1 MYINKMVLRVDLIFT
16 NWIFLW
22 FALYLVGLTQYSPKF
37 AVIIS
42 IIENIGALLLLKT
55 ANTRTLAAMFFIII
69 IKFMA
74 FFVVRNSRIT
84 IQDVLAFVVLF
95 ILYAVWVHINNETVI
110 GYYKKI
116 QQSLNNNDNNTPIV
130 HFINKFIIN

>member
-1 MYINKMVLRVDLIFT
+1 MVLRVDLIFT

-22 FALYLVGLTQYSPKF
+22 FVLYLVDLTEYSPKIAF
-37 AVIIS
+37 IIS
-42 IIENIGALLLLKT
+42 IIENIGALLLLET
-55 ANTRTLAAMFFIII
+55 ANTRTLSSMFFIII

-74 FFVVRNSRIT
+74 FFVVRNSRIRM
-84 IQDVLAFVVLF
+84 QDVMAFVVLF
-95 ILYAVWVHINNETVI
+95 LIYVAWVHINNESVI

-130 HFINKFIIN
+130 HFINKFVK